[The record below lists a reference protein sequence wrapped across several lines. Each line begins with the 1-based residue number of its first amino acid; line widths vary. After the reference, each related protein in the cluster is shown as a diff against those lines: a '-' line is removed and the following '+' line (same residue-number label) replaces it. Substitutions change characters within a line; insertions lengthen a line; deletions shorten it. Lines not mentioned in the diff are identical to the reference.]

1 MGATPSPPDG
11 WHPGAESET
20 RAEVVVPA
28 SRLTV
33 EGEIEAFGDIA
44 RTATGGKGWRR
55 AASYVVAILFLAPI
69 GLALVIGLVSGLVSA
84 FKLL

>member
-1 MGATPSPPDG
+1 MGASQVPPDG

-20 RAEVVVPA
+20 RAEVVIPA

-44 RTATGGKGWRR
+44 RTATSGKGWRR
-55 AASYVVAILFLAPI
+55 GASYVVAVIVLAPVAV
-69 GLALVIGLVSGLVSA
+69 ALVIGLVSA